1 MDFPESN
8 EGKRETLISKFDHTA
23 DYYVALLIWTSQ
35 SRTYLTLCCHV
46 RRPVPRRP
54 ASDSADSHDSST
66 SILQLRDR
74 RENKC
79 DVNIPE
85 GLISRYKMALQIPL
99 SGPLSLETTLP
110 PKLDAGAKSHIFQPP
125 RTPSAST
132 SLHRSSAF
140 LLSQH
145 GNVPGSRKRARKDS
159 YLAEEPLSNTY
170 DASAWSPMES
180 VLHSSMT
187 CPGSPDEMSPAPL
200 VNTQY
205 KLAGGLDT
213 PTAAL
218 SSTLERYDCYA
229 TLSDPAMRG
238 PGRGWGRNSG
248 IGGDSYFPQ
257 ITPTMLGREANGRPR
272 FHSAS
277 SQLQQHQQYQEYQES
292 NGGGFAKTVLTVA
305 GKVWEFCKAS
315 AFRGFYAGGGQGFDM
330 LPPSH
335 SERSTWEDSSEPK
348 DYNFS
353 QMNPIPGRFPT
364 EELKFIPDYM
374 SRNYHH
380 QRQETSP
387 SRPAKKHQREKPGSR
402 TELQASWVL
411 VGPHDASSLSRE
423 SSPSRPS
430 LRKYHPSRRTLTKPS
445 LHRPRPSSSYAGS
458 PSLSHPHAST
468 ASQRASSTS
477 PSKNLAAAANSSPVN
492 VEVAR
497 HAARIRKREAEEE
510 ANLQR
515 LNRQLKALIKEGK
528 EALGTKYEI
537 EMGED
542 EGYAEGE
549 EYLFEEG
556 VVEKG

>member
-1 MDFPESN
+1 MRD
-8 EGKRETLISKFDHTA
+8 
-23 DYYVALLIWTSQ
+23 AL
-35 SRTYLTLCCHV
+35 C
-46 RRPVPRRP
+46 P
-54 ASDSADSHDSST
+54 ASRPQTSPTHDSST

-79 DVNIPE
+79 DFNIPE
-85 GLISRYKMALQIPL
+85 ELSTRYLCTYIMALQIPL
-99 SGPLSLETTLP
+99 SGSLSLETTLP

-132 SLHRSSAF
+132 SLHRSSTF

-145 GNVPGSRKRARKDS
+145 GKIPGSRKRSRKDS
-159 YLAEEPLSNTY
+159 YLAEEPLSNTF

-180 VLHSSMT
+180 VLNSSMT

-200 VNTQY
+200 INTQY

-248 IGGDSYFPQ
+248 IDGDNYFPQ
-257 ITPTMLGREANGRPR
+257 TTPTMLGREVNGRPR
-272 FHSAS
+272 FEMAS
-277 SQLQQHQQYQEYQES
+277 SQRQQQHQQHQEYQES
-292 NGGGFAKTVLTVA
+292 SGGSFAQTVFAVA

-335 SERSTWEDSSEPK
+335 SEDSSEPK
-348 DYNFS
+348 DFNFS
-353 QMNPIPGRFPT
+353 QMIPIPGHFPT
-364 EELKFIPDYM
+364 EELKIIPDYM
-374 SRNYHH
+374 SPNYHH

-402 TELQASWVL
+402 TELQASWVI
-411 VGPHDASSLSRE
+411 VGPGDASSLSRE
-423 SSPSRPS
+423 PSPSRPS
-430 LRKYHPSRRTLTKPS
+430 LRKYPLSRRPLTKPTH
-445 LHRPRPSSSYAGS
+445 HRPRPSSSYAGS
-458 PSLSHPHAST
+458 PSLSHPFASR
-468 ASQRASSTS
+468 APPRASGLS
-477 PSKNLAAAANSSPVN
+477 PSKNPAASANSSPVN
-492 VEVAR
+492 IEVAR
-497 HAARIRKREAEEE
+497 HAARIRKREVEEE

-515 LNRQLKALIKEGK
+515 LNRQLKAMIKEGK

-537 EMGED
+537 EIGED
-542 EGYAEGE
+542 EGYAEGD

-556 VVEKG
+556 AVEKG

>member
-1 MDFPESN
+1 
-8 EGKRETLISKFDHTA
+8 
-23 DYYVALLIWTSQ
+23 
-35 SRTYLTLCCHV
+35 
-46 RRPVPRRP
+46 
-54 ASDSADSHDSST
+54 
-66 SILQLRDR
+66 
-74 RENKC
+74 
-79 DVNIPE
+79 
-85 GLISRYKMALQIPL
+85 MALQIPL
-99 SGPLSLETTLP
+99 SGSVSLETTLP

-125 RTPSAST
+125 RTPSASN

-145 GNVPGSRKRARKDS
+145 GKMPGSRKRSRKDS
-159 YLAEEPLSNTY
+159 YLTDEPLPDKF

-180 VLHSSMT
+180 YLHSSMT
-187 CPGSPDEMSPAPL
+187 CPGSPDEMSPASL
-200 VNTQY
+200 INTQY

-218 SSTLERYDCYA
+218 SSTLERYDYYA

-248 IGGDSYFPQ
+248 IEGDNYFPQ
-257 ITPTMLGREANGRPR
+257 TTPTILGRETNGRPR
-272 FHSAS
+272 FQMAS

-292 NGGGFAKTVLTVA
+292 SGGGSFARTVFAVA

-335 SERSTWEDSSEPK
+335 SGQTSWEDTSEPK

-353 QMNPIPGRFPT
+353 QMTPIPGRFPT
-364 EELKFIPDYM
+364 EELRMIPDYM
-374 SRNYHH
+374 SRKYHH

-387 SRPAKKHQREKPGSR
+387 SRPAKKQQREKAGSR
-402 TELQASWVL
+402 TELQASWVI
-411 VGPHDASSLSRE
+411 VGPRDASSLSRE

-430 LRKYHPSRRTLTKPS
+430 LRKYPPSHRRPLTKPIHH
-445 LHRPRPSSSYAGS
+445 HRPRPSLSSYAGHGHTAF
-458 PSLSHPHAST
+458 PSLSSHPLAS
-468 ASQRASSTS
+468 RASPRASGASGLS
-477 PSKNLAAAANSSPVN
+477 PSKIPAASSANNNGSPVN
-492 VEVAR
+492 TEVAR
-497 HAARIRKREAEEE
+497 HAARIRKREVEEE

-515 LNRQLKALIKEGK
+515 LNRQLKAMIKEGK

-537 EMGED
+537 EMGEED
-542 EGYAEGE
+542 EGYAEGD
-549 EYLFEEG
+549 EYLFDEG

>member
-1 MDFPESN
+1 
-8 EGKRETLISKFDHTA
+8 
-23 DYYVALLIWTSQ
+23 
-35 SRTYLTLCCHV
+35 
-46 RRPVPRRP
+46 
-54 ASDSADSHDSST
+54 
-66 SILQLRDR
+66 
-74 RENKC
+74 
-79 DVNIPE
+79 
-85 GLISRYKMALQIPL
+85 MALQIPL
-99 SGPLSLETTLP
+99 SGSPSLETTLP

-140 LLSQH
+140 LLSQN
-145 GNVPGSRKRARKDS
+145 GKIPGSRKRSRKDS
-159 YLAEEPLSNTY
+159 YLAEEPLSNTF

-180 VLHSSMT
+180 YLHSSMT

-200 VNTQY
+200 INTQY

-248 IGGDSYFPQ
+248 IEGDNYFPQ
-257 ITPTMLGREANGRPR
+257 IAPTILGRETNGRPR
-272 FHSAS
+272 FQMAS
-277 SQLQQHQQYQEYQES
+277 SQRQQHQQYQEYQES
-292 NGGGFAKTVLTVA
+292 SGGSFAKTVFAVA

-335 SERSTWEDSSEPK
+335 SEQTIWEGSSEPK

-353 QMNPIPGRFPT
+353 QMTPILGRFPT
-364 EELKFIPDYM
+364 EELRIIPDYM

-402 TELQASWVL
+402 TELQASWVI
-411 VGPHDASSLSRE
+411 VGPRDASSLSRE
-423 SSPSRPS
+423 SSPSKPS
-430 LRKYHPSRRTLTKPS
+430 LRKYPPSRRPLKKPIQ
-445 LHRPRPSSSYAGS
+445 HRRRPSSSYAGS
-458 PSLSHPHAST
+458 PSLSQPFAST
-468 ASQRASSTS
+468 TSPRASGIS
-477 PSKNLAAAANSSPVN
+477 PSKIPTASANSSPVN
-492 VEVAR
+492 IEVAR
-497 HAARIRKREAEEE
+497 HAARIRKREVEEE

-515 LNRQLKALIKEGK
+515 LNRQLKAMIKEGK

-542 EGYAEGE
+542 EGYAEGD

>member
-1 MDFPESN
+1 
-8 EGKRETLISKFDHTA
+8 
-23 DYYVALLIWTSQ
+23 
-35 SRTYLTLCCHV
+35 
-46 RRPVPRRP
+46 
-54 ASDSADSHDSST
+54 
-66 SILQLRDR
+66 
-74 RENKC
+74 
-79 DVNIPE
+79 
-85 GLISRYKMALQIPL
+85 MALQIPL
-99 SGPLSLETTLP
+99 PGSLSLETTLP

-132 SLHRSSAF
+132 SLHRSSTF
-140 LLSQH
+140 LLSQN
-145 GNVPGSRKRARKDS
+145 GNIPGSRKRARKDS

-170 DASAWSPMES
+170 DARAWSPMES

-187 CPGSPDEMSPAPL
+187 YPGSPDEMSPAPL

-229 TLSDPAMRG
+229 TLSDQAMRG
-238 PGRGWGRNSG
+238 PGRGCGRNSC
-248 IGGDSYFPQ
+248 IDGDNYSPQ
-257 ITPTMLGREANGRPR
+257 ITPAMLGRETNGRPR

-277 SQLQQHQQYQEYQES
+277 SQQQHQQQQECQES
-292 NGGGFAKTVLTVA
+292 NGGSFAKTVFTVA
-305 GKVWEFCKAS
+305 GKLWEFCKAS
-315 AFRGFYAGGGQGFDM
+315 AFRGFYAGGGQGFDI

-335 SERSTWEDSSEPK
+335 SEQSIWEDSSEPK
-348 DYNFS
+348 DYDFS
-353 QMNPIPGRFPT
+353 KMTPIPGRFPT

-374 SRNYHH
+374 SRNYHR

-411 VGPHDASSLSRE
+411 VGPNDARSLSRE

-430 LRKYHPSRRTLTKPS
+430 VRKYPPSRRHLAKPS
-445 LHRPRPSSSYAGS
+445 LHRPRPSSSYAGF
-458 PSLSHPHAST
+458 PLLSHPHAST
-468 ASQRASSTS
+468 ASPRASSIS
-477 PSKNLAAAANSSPVN
+477 PSKNLTAAAAAVNSSPVN

-556 VVEKG
+556 VMEKG

>member
-1 MDFPESN
+1 M
-8 EGKRETLISKFDHTA
+8 
-23 DYYVALLIWTSQ
+23 YVALLIWTSQ
-35 SRTYLTLCCHV
+35 SRTYLTFCCHA
-46 RRPVPRRP
+46 RRLAPRRP
-54 ASDSADSHDSST
+54 ASDSADSHAPMIHPSAFFSSVIGERNAT
-66 SILQLRDR
+66 LTFQKNCSQH
-74 RENKC
+74 NA
-79 DVNIPE
+79 
-85 GLISRYKMALQIPL
+85 MALQIPL
-99 SGPLSLETTLP
+99 SRSLSLETTLP

-145 GNVPGSRKRARKDS
+145 GNIPGSRKRARKDS
-159 YLAEEPLSNTY
+159 YMAEEPLSNTY
-170 DASAWSPMES
+170 EARAWSPMES

-248 IGGDSYFPQ
+248 IDGDNYFPQ
-257 ITPTMLGREANGRPR
+257 ITPNMLGREANGRSR

-277 SQLQQHQQYQEYQES
+277 SQQLQHQQYQEYQES
-292 NGGGFAKTVLTVA
+292 NGGSFAKAVFTVA

-330 LPPSH
+330 PPPSH
-335 SERSTWEDSSEPK
+335 SEQSIWEDSYEPK

-353 QMNPIPGRFPT
+353 QMTPIPGRFPT
-364 EELKFIPDYM
+364 EELKLIPDYM

-411 VGPHDASSLSRE
+411 VGPNDASSLSRE

-430 LRKYHPSRRTLTKPS
+430 LRKYPPSRRPFTKPS

-468 ASQRASSTS
+468 ASPRASSTS
-477 PSKNLAAAANSSPVN
+477 PSKNVAAAAANSSPVN
-492 VEVAR
+492 IEVAR

>member
-1 MDFPESN
+1 MPIILCSFVDLDQPIKNVFDPLLPCATPCAPPAGSDF
-8 EGKRETLISKFDHTA
+8 
-23 DYYVALLIWTSQ
+23 
-35 SRTYLTLCCHV
+35 
-46 RRPVPRRP
+46 
-54 ASDSADSHDSST
+54 ADSHDSST

-74 RENKC
+74 RGNK
-79 DVNIPE
+79 VNIPE
-85 GLISRYKMALQIPL
+85 ELATRYMMALQIPL
-99 SGPLSLETTLP
+99 SGSVSLETTLP

-125 RTPSAST
+125 RTPSASN

-145 GNVPGSRKRARKDS
+145 GKMPGSRKRSRKDS
-159 YLAEEPLSNTY
+159 YLADEPLSDTF

-180 VLHSSMT
+180 YLHSSMT

-200 VNTQY
+200 INTQY

-229 TLSDPAMRG
+229 TLSDPTMRG
-238 PGRGWGRNSG
+238 PGRGWGRNSS
-248 IGGDSYFPQ
+248 IEGDNYFPQ
-257 ITPTMLGREANGRPR
+257 ITPTMLGRETNGRPR
-272 FHSAS
+272 FQMAS
-277 SQLQQHQQYQEYQES
+277 SQRQQHQQYQEYQES
-292 NGGGFAKTVLTVA
+292 SGGSFAKTVFAVA

-335 SERSTWEDSSEPK
+335 SEQTIWEDTSEPK

-353 QMNPIPGRFPT
+353 QMTPIPGRFPT
-364 EELKFIPDYM
+364 EELRIIPDCM
-374 SRNYHH
+374 SRNYRH

-402 TELQASWVL
+402 TELQASWVI
-411 VGPHDASSLSRE
+411 VGPRDASSLSRE

-430 LRKYHPSRRTLTKPS
+430 LRKYPPSRRHLAKPIH
-445 LHRPRPSSSYAGS
+445 HRPRPSSSYAGS
-458 PSLSHPHAST
+458 PSLSHPFAS
-468 ASQRASSTS
+468 RASPRASGLS
-477 PSKNLAAAANSSPVN
+477 PSKIPAASANSSPVN
-492 VEVAR
+492 TEVAR
-497 HAARIRKREAEEE
+497 HAARIRKREVEEE

-515 LNRQLKALIKEGK
+515 LNRQLKAMIKEGK

-542 EGYAEGE
+542 EGYAEGD

>member
-1 MDFPESN
+1 M
-8 EGKRETLISKFDHTA
+8 
-23 DYYVALLIWTSQ
+23 
-35 SRTYLTLCCHV
+35 
-46 RRPVPRRP
+46 PRQP
-54 ASDSADSHDSST
+54 ASDFADFHDSST

-79 DVNIPE
+79 DFNTPE
-85 GLISRYKMALQIPL
+85 ELSTGYVMALQIPL
-99 SGPLSLETTLP
+99 SSSLSLETTLS

-140 LLSQH
+140 LLSQN
-145 GNVPGSRKRARKDS
+145 GKISGSRKRPRKDS
-159 YLAEEPLSNTY
+159 YLAEEPLSNTF

-180 VLHSSMT
+180 VMHSSLT
-187 CPGSPDEMSPAPL
+187 CLGSLDEMSPAPL
-200 VNTQY
+200 INTQY

-248 IGGDSYFPQ
+248 IDGDNYFPQ
-257 ITPTMLGREANGRPR
+257 ITPPVLGREANGRPR
-272 FHSAS
+272 FQMAS
-277 SQLQQHQQYQEYQES
+277 SHRQQHQQYQEYQES
-292 NGGGFAKTVLTVA
+292 SGGSFAKTVFAVA

-330 LPPSH
+330 RPPSH
-335 SERSTWEDSSEPK
+335 SENSSELK
-348 DYNFS
+348 DYNLS
-353 QMNPIPGRFPT
+353 QMTPIPGRFPT
-364 EELKFIPDYM
+364 EELKIIPDYM
-374 SRNYHH
+374 SGNYGH

-402 TELQASWVL
+402 TELQASWVI
-411 VGPHDASSLSRE
+411 VGPRDASSLSRE

-430 LRKYHPSRRTLTKPS
+430 LRKYPPTRRPLTKPT
-445 LHRPRPSSSYAGS
+445 HRRPRPSSSYAGS
-458 PSLSHPHAST
+458 PSLSHPFAS
-468 ASQRASSTS
+468 RASPRASGIS
-477 PSKNLAAAANSSPVN
+477 PSKNPAASANSSPVN
-492 VEVAR
+492 IEVAR
-497 HAARIRKREAEEE
+497 HAARIRKREVEEE

-515 LNRQLKALIKEGK
+515 LNRQLKAMIKEGK

-542 EGYAEGE
+542 EGYAEGG
-549 EYLFEEG
+549 EYLFEED